1 MREWNKRSLPATLVV
16 RRRRHDWL
24 SVAITSGLAGLI
36 LMELFGGAILLR
48 KLGAIVLKA
57 VQGGY

>member
-1 MREWNKRSLPATLVV
+1 MRNWNKRSLPATLVV

-36 LMELFGGAILLR
+36 LMELFGGAVLLR
-48 KLGAIVLKA
+48 KLGSIVLKA
-57 VQGGY
+57 ALGGH